1 MSAFARGL
9 QAGSETARGWVGTYE
24 AARKRKEEEE
34 LRASLKKA
42 AQTELPSVTEQAIP
56 TAEQTARAQSY
67 TQAIAAQDAATFGLS
82 SPEDMQRYAPAAVSP
97 EQRVLTQRAPSTAEQ
112 LQARTEAM
120 ASAYEQAGRPEEA
133 IRLRSAAQQQKAS
146 ALQIEEAEERLRR
159 DKANFAATSELATRM
174 ADGPLSITDIYKIAA
189 DNKADPSVVVR
200 AAADRLDLTDKQAK
214 VMTTELIT
222 NIRKASTNPQSFG
235 ELLKK
240 SFDPDPTDNIVPELR
255 QVGNGYQVFY
265 GEKQLSPMFQST
277 KEMPALFQLAE
288 YYAGQISGNPLA
300 VAVQMATL
308 EAKRAQTRET
318 EAKIAALGPA
328 ATRDQIRID
337 LAQAEQ
343 FRKQL
348 SDIDRELANYIAGSP
363 QHSALT
369 AQRNQTA
376 AALRDINASILSQRQ
391 PSALP
396 TGGAGAAPGGVEAA
410 RAQALT
416 GKRPDGKPYTAQ
428 DKKDYEKTFG
438 EAFPEAPK
446 KEGGGPKGGRQEAI
460 PAGASPQEIKVMFND
475 ARRGGARGSAYLRQ
489 KLEANEF
496 NVRDRLEAEKILGI
510 R

>member
-1 MSAFARGL
+1 MLRG
-9 QAGSETARGWVGTYE
+9 
-24 AARKRKEEEE
+24 KKEETGKE
-34 LRASLKKA
+34 LNRLDAFCRDFAWHKQFIAEKAFDFALKGMQLEDVLATRKDKAEFREWRKGFNSQLTEAQNLASIADTDPNGFITGVNKLGVDIR
-42 AQTELPSVTEQAIP
+42 PVSVGGGKQVFEAYVGGRKVGQYNDLST
-56 TAEQTARAQSY
+56 
-67 TQAIAAQDAATFGLS
+67 AAQDGLQQYTNNLLIQGAAKFATT
-82 SPEDMQRYAPAAVSP
+82 P
-97 EQRVLTQRAPSTAEQ
+97 EQFVSILST
-112 LQARTEAM
+112 
-120 ASAYEQAGRPEEA
+120 
-133 IRLRSAAQQQKAS
+133 
-146 ALQIEEAEERLRR
+146 
-159 DKANFAATSELATRM
+159 
-174 ADGPLSITDIYKIAA
+174 
-189 DNKADPSVVVR
+189 
-200 AAADRLDLTDKQAK
+200 ADRLDMDRRRLGLEERRVRVDEEKAPLQAELT
-214 VMTTELIT
+214 
-222 NIRKASTNPQSFG
+222 
-235 ELLKK
+235 
-240 SFDPDPTDNIVPELR
+240 
-255 QVGNGYQVFY
+255 
-265 GEKQLSPMFQST
+265 
-277 KEMPALFQLAE
+277 
-288 YYAGQISGNPLA
+288 
-300 VAVQMATL
+300 
-308 EAKRAQTRET
+308 RAQINKMKA
-318 EAKIAALGPA
+318 EADAMGPSAA
-328 ATRDQIRID
+328 RDQIRID

-363 QHSALT
+363 QHNALT